1 MKRSICSRSW
11 FLSFVLGVAW
21 LVTPAVAHG
30 QFFGIPGLPQIV
42 LDPRNLVQNAQRVAQ
57 AAQQIN
63 NQRMQIQYQIR
74 SLTKLSR
81 PNWRDINGLMYQ
93 LDILMQQGEAL
104 AYSAADL
111 DEQFR
116 RTFPGYALPSD
127 WVASDAQRTQATRAL
142 ATLQASLSA
151 TQRQMRDIGPGMQRL
166 QQIKMQMSGI
176 QGTQEAVELQNTL
189 QAYAAEELMML
200 RQALAVQT
208 NVMAVSQAQQVQKE
222 MEQQAVLDQI
232 LANTLNRPRT
242 RSPGFDGRWRR
253 P

>member
-11 FLSFVLGVAW
+11 CLSLVFGVIAFAMP
-21 LVTPAVAHG
+21 VTAQA

-74 SLTKLSR
+74 ALTKLSR
-81 PNWRDINGLMYQ
+81 PNWRDIDGLMYQ

-104 AYSAADL
+104 AYSASDL

-151 TQRQMRDIGPGMQRL
+151 TQRQMQDIGPGMQRL
-166 QQIKMQMSGI
+166 QQIK
-176 QGTQEAVELQNTL
+176 
-189 QAYAAEELMML
+189 
-200 RQALAVQT
+200 
-208 NVMAVSQAQQVQKE
+208 
-222 MEQQAVLDQI
+222 
-232 LANTLNRPRT
+232 
-242 RSPGFDGRWRR
+242 
-253 P
+253 